1 MEVRNI
7 RTHPPSEEPPPT
19 FSKTQTAVLE
29 GSSRVMTFLPSSF
42 TESAIDL
49 TFMVDIPNG
58 GKRVDGHQ
66 FLLIFFFHKL
76 LPSILEVCNG
86 ERVTTHSTI
95 SLK

>member
-1 MEVRNI
+1 
-7 RTHPPSEEPPPT
+7 
-19 FSKTQTAVLE
+19 
-29 GSSRVMTFLPSSF
+29 
-42 TESAIDL
+42 
-49 TFMVDIPNG
+49 MVDIPNG